1 MHDSK
6 YHALICVHDGD
17 SDFQMFGANVD
28 KDEAHAMAMM
38 AAISIS
44 SEPKPEQAH

>member
-1 MHDSK
+1 
-6 YHALICVHDGD
+6 
-17 SDFQMFGANVD
+17 MFGANVD